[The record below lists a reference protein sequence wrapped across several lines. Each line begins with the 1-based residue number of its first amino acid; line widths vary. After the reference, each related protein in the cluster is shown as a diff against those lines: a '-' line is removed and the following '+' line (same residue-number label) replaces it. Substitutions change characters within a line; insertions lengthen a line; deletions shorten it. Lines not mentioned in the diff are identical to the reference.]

1 MESINRQLNIG
12 VTPMNTNIV
21 PSRYARSANN
31 YQVQLGTED
40 PSLDFYNDSQGLRN
54 MSNANGWQ
62 SDSAGIGS
70 YDEKLDNMEEYYNAF
85 GGFLGIGYPA
95 CVKSQCKECKSEC
108 KNTKGLKWRKG
119 GKGCYQSCRD
129 RKAAEQMGR
138 IDSMSSGGTTDVIK
152 EAEVIGAAPE
162 KAGMGAG
169 AMVGIAI
176 GGVLILGLVGYL
188 VLKKK

>member
-40 PSLDFYNDSQGLRN
+40 PSLDFYNDSQAIEN
-54 MSNANGWQ
+54 MSNANGWNSVDRDLSGETM
-62 SDSAGIGS
+62 SD
-70 YDEKLDNMEEYYNAF
+70 LDQYYNSF

-108 KNTKGLKWRKG
+108 KDTQGLKWLKG

-129 RKAAEQMGR
+129 KKAEEQMGR

-152 EAEVIGAAPE
+152 GGKIIGDAPV

-188 VLKKK
+188 IMKKK